1 MAGGACPK
9 AAQASTAA
17 AIGTGGEATRTVVM
31 LAGIAA
37 GTFIGIGD
45 MTAVIAGD
53 PLPLIELDIGT
64 LRIVIGQHRAYEQED
79 FSQASVFQT
88 LDQSTGCITRT
99 EFSFSHMRVGDL
111 IVEVGHIGFLRI
123 DTQTCQRLLLSPVF
137 PIEPN
142 RKRT

>member
-1 MAGGACPK
+1 MKAAGPLDALTAWAHFPTAATKLVDGIRSCDQTVITAIRMAGGACPK
-9 AAQASTAA
+9 AIQASTAA
-17 AIGTGGEATRTVVM
+17 AIGTCGEATRTVVM

-37 GTFIGIGD
+37 GTFIGSGD

-88 LDQSTGCITRT
+88 L
-99 EFSFSHMRVGDL
+99 
-111 IVEVGHIGFLRI
+111 
-123 DTQTCQRLLLSPVF
+123 
-137 PIEPN
+137 
-142 RKRT
+142 K